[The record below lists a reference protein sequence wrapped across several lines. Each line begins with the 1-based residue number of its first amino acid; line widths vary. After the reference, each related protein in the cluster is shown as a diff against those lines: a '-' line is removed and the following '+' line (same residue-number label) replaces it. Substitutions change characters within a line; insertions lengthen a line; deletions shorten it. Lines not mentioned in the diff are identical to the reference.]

1 MRNNQLNVAMKKGLQ
16 RIKNKK
22 EIFGKLA
29 NRRMEEIKYISKQID
44 FSNLTYRYKGNNDK
58 KVLKVI
64 KVYYVFIKT

>member
-1 MRNNQLNVAMKKGLQ
+1 MKKGLQ

-29 NRRMEEIKYISKQID
+29 NRRMEETKYISKQID

-64 KVYYVFIKT
+64 KVH

>member
-44 FSNLTYRYKGNNDK
+44 FSNLTYRYKGNSDK

-64 KVYYVFIKT
+64 KVHQVFIKT